1 MSDFYVEFEIGD
13 DARYRL
19 LLAAFE
25 ALREAKRTGEW
36 RDDAYWLGLFDK
48 VALDHFWWP
57 TPEQRQDH
65 QRRWFSTPVP
75 ERFTDPSLK
84 HPWDFGSMIDA
95 FRNGEY
101 DLLACREMGGGLGRL
116 EFDTHACPYGG
127 TACMRALVEAFGH
140 HVTGD
145 EG

>member
-13 DARYRL
+13 EGRYWL

-25 ALREAKRTGEW
+25 ALREAKMTGEW
-36 RDDAYWLGLFDK
+36 RDDNYWLGFFDK

-57 TPEQRQDH
+57 TPDQRQEW
-65 QRRWFSTPVP
+65 QRRWLSTPV
-75 ERFTDPSLK
+75 EARFTDPSLDR
-84 HPWDFGSMIDA
+84 PWDFGAMIDA

-101 DLLACREMGGGLGRL
+101 DLLSCREAGDGVGRL
-116 EFDTHACPYGG
+116 EFAPHASPYGG
-127 TACMRALVEAFGH
+127 TGCMRALVEALGH
-140 HVTGD
+140 RVTRE